1 MPSPC
6 LLPEKAIS
14 SHSSEQMIIGT
25 VPEEVTMV
33 SRLKIETGF
42 HGV

>member
-14 SHSSEQMIIGT
+14 RHSSEQMIIGT
-25 VPEEVTMV
+25 VLEEATMV